1 MRWVVCFSVLCS
13 HLGHFLGFASLI
25 NVYGRLLLDLRLPS
39 HAPYP
44 APTYLPHLV
53 YLPSSLCLLFE
64 SRAVQRKKKKALP
77 RTLYTRRLRPKYFRS
92 TTIMIQ

>member
-25 NVYGRLLLDLRLPS
+25 NIYGRLLLDLRLPS

-64 SRAVQRKKKKALP
+64 SRAVQRKKKRPSRVPCIPVGYAPNILDQ
-77 RTLYTRRLRPKYFRS
+77 LRL
-92 TTIMIQ
+92 